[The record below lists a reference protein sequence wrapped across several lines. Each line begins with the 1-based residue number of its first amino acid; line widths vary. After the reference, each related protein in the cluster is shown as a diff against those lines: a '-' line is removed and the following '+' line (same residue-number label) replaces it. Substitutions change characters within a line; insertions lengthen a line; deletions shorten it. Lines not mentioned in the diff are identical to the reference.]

1 MYIGNVGKLPDN
13 WTEENLY
20 KKHGSRPYNP
30 NVAHVFY
37 LAGHIES
44 WGRGIEKIFDS
55 CKENNLPLPIYHVNP
70 SDIMVQFNAPDR
82 LVIDNFAEV
91 TEKVTE
97 KEKMVLELLME
108 DPGFT
113 TSYIAEK
120 LSLNRKTVSL
130 RIKSLKEKGVIVRVG
145 SDKKG
150 YWKII
155 K

>member
-1 MYIGNVGKLPDN
+1 MNDEKQWQMLEKVLDKFGEKLTGEI
-13 WTEENLY
+13 TE
-20 KKHGSRPYNP
+20 KVTQK
-30 NVAHVFY
+30 
-37 LAGHIES
+37 
-44 WGRGIEKIFDS
+44 
-55 CKENNLPLPIYHVNP
+55 
-70 SDIMVQFNAPDR
+70 
-82 LVIDNFAEV
+82 V